1 MHEPENTDTTPTAAD
16 RSRADERYA
25 CKAKGTAGTHAPCMT
40 GMASPSNHGQ
50 VMMPC
55 VADARVQWAR
65 VDRVP
70 AQPWECLFCVCGPS
84 RAFPG
89 DQLLQIVVLTFG
101 ELANTRRKRKRV
113 VVVAPTSLL
122 TVRHRPQL
130 ILPWTVLHACM
141 HVRFGINCMHVCMH
155 ACRV

>member
-55 VADARVQWAR
+55 VADARV
-65 VDRVP
+65 DRVP
-70 AQPWECLFCVCGPS
+70 AGAAPTLGMFILRLPS
-84 RAFPG
+84 AARAFPG
-89 DQLLQIVVLTFG
+89 D
-101 ELANTRRKRKRV
+101 NY
-113 VVVAPTSLL
+113 
-122 TVRHRPQL
+122 
-130 ILPWTVLHACM
+130 
-141 HVRFGINCMHVCMH
+141 
-155 ACRV
+155 